1 MFFRYVEIN
10 IDVFPLRKEELIE
23 RTGSSSVPHIF
34 FNEKSLGGLVA
45 LNSLRNS
52 GMLEEKLKELLSEK
66 CPDTAPV
73 VPVYGFDDPEEDRM
87 DEMAGIVKVLREK
100 LFIQDRVMKMK
111 MIRNCFCGAEMVNEI
126 LKHYAGLDRLEV
138 HYFDT

>member
-1 MFFRYVEIN
+1 MEIN

-34 FNEKSLGGLVA
+34 FNEKSIGGLVA

-52 GMLEEKLKELLSEK
+52 GMLEEKLKELLSDK
-66 CPDTAPV
+66 CPDTAPL
-73 VPVYGFDDPEEDRM
+73 VPVYGLDDPEEDRM
-87 DEMAGIVKVLREK
+87 DEMAGIVRVLRQK
-100 LFIQDRVMKMK
+100 MFIQDRVMKMK

-126 LKHYAGLDRLEV
+126 LKHFAGLERLEV
-138 HYFDT
+138 HYFDPLVQL